1 KQGITTSPVL
11 IGPATYLTL
20 GKVTDESGLDKFALA
35 DQLIPVYVEIL
46 EKLASAGAEW
56 VQIDE
61 PIFALDLNDAQRRVI
76 QQAYD
81 ALSKVSG
88 LKILVTN
95 YFGDLRDNMDLFSG
109 LPVAGLHIDA
119 VRGAQ
124 EVGNIAAKLDGDK
137 LLSVGVVDGRNIWK
151 TDLAAAQK
159 LLQQATD
166 KIGTDRLMVGPSCS
180 LLHSPVTLRNEQKL
194 DAALKD
200 WLAFAEEKLAEISFL
215 ARAIDGDVDQAMLEA
230 NQKSLAARRESAIIH
245 DQAVQKRIAG
255 LTEKDYQRRSPYAER
270 ARKQHA
276 KLGLPAFPTTTIG
289 SFPQTK
295 EV

>member
-1 KQGITTSPVL
+1 MTISQNLGFPRIGERRELKKATEAYWKGDLSLSDLQKTGAELRQSNWQKQKNAGIEMIPSNDFSFYDQVLDMSCLLGHVPERFDWDGKNADLDVAFAMARGTKNAIACEMTRWFDTNYHYPVPEFTKQTSFKLASGKIFDEFNEARKQGITTSPVL

-95 YFGDLRDNMDLFSG
+95 YFGDLRDNMDLFTG

-124 EVGNIAAKLDGDK
+124 E
-137 LLSVGVVDGRNIWK
+137 
-151 TDLAAAQK
+151 
-159 LLQQATD
+159 
-166 KIGTDRLMVGPSCS
+166 
-180 LLHSPVTLRNEQKL
+180 
-194 DAALKD
+194 
-200 WLAFAEEKLAEISFL
+200 
-215 ARAIDGDVDQAMLEA
+215 
-230 NQKSLAARRESAIIH
+230 
-245 DQAVQKRIAG
+245 
-255 LTEKDYQRRSPYAER
+255 
-270 ARKQHA
+270 
-276 KLGLPAFPTTTIG
+276 
-289 SFPQTK
+289 
-295 EV
+295 